1 MIIRCICIQGVY
13 VPGFTSRITGLLFA
27 DDAVLLAES
36 EADMQIALNQIT
48 DWSNTWEMTVNVSKC
63 GAMNVT
69 GPQSSDLILR
79 GQNIP
84 KTDQYTYL
92 GYIMN
97 YNWDVYGTIKKQQI
111 KGQKGFLRCL

>member
-1 MIIRCICIQGVY
+1 MSANPMNTHGIKGVC
-13 VPGFTSRITGLLFA
+13 VPGLTSRIPGLFFA

-48 DWSNTWEMTVNVSKC
+48 DWLNKWKMTVNASKC
-63 GAMNVT
+63 GVMNVS
-69 GPQSSDLILR
+69 GPQSSDLIQKD
-79 GQNIP
+79 QNIP

-97 YNWDVYGTIKKQQI
+97 Y
-111 KGQKGFLRCL
+111 